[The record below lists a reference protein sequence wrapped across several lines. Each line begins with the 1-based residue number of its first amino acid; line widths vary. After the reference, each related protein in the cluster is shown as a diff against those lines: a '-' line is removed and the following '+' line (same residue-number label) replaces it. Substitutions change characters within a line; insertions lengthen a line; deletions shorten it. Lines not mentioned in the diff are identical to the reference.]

1 MRAVTL
7 DRVPVQYQK
16 SYLDLGFWY
25 SICQTQPIFTNTET
39 AAMLSTWPRPSHEP
53 FWQQQNNP
61 LQRHLLV
68 RRLDDQPS
76 QDTNQLEQDQAL
88 WGRSLETTR
97 AGGGEEV
104 YNHFL
109 KCYLTRADQEL
120 WLGRDPAKSV
130 LSVVVEN
137 PIVVENLKISACKS
151 IGNKKMEMFPPRDSA
166 GLC

>member
-76 QDTNQLEQDQAL
+76 QDTNQLEQDQAFGGKIT
-88 WGRSLETTR
+88 WNNQGRWW
-97 AGGGEEV
+97 
-104 YNHFL
+104 
-109 KCYLTRADQEL
+109 CYLTRADQEL

-137 PIVVENLKISACKS
+137 PVVVENLGISACKS
-151 IGNKKMEMFPPRDSA
+151 IGNRKMEMFPPRDSA